1 MQLFFASVSN
11 VRIVSFTGLRRFL
24 PPDAHKICSGRLFIS
39 MTRVSDAV
47 NVVVSHY
54 TSREDL
60 IQALI
65 CSSFVPVFSGIVPP
79 LFRGRR
85 YWDGGITDNLP
96 KFDSETVTIS
106 PFSGVSSICPED
118 VPQAF
123 VNFNVVNT
131 SFKWS
136 TSNFNRLSRALF
148 PPNPESLRQLVREGY
163 RDALKFVQK
172 ISKSFS

>member
-1 MQLFFASVSN
+1 
-11 VRIVSFTGLRRFL
+11 
-24 PPDAHKICSGRLFIS
+24 

-79 LFRGRR
+79 LFRGLR

-96 KFDSETVTIS
+96 TFDAETVTVS
-106 PFSGVSSICPED
+106 PFSGVSSICPEETHGAA
-118 VPQAF
+118 QALL
-123 VNFNVVNT
+123 NFNVVNT

-163 RDALKFVQK
+163 RDALKFIQK
-172 ISKSFS
+172 ISKLKLISLPFYWT